1 MPYSLRDY
9 TPDDKLC
16 QHLYPEAFAQIMPLE
31 TICEVLSSSQA
42 WEEREQ
48 KLNMVS
54 IISLLLAMGLFP
66 RLSIPHVLSKLAQGT
81 RFVWADPG
89 IELAGPN
96 AISYRRQ
103 QLGILPLRR
112 LFETVC
118 RARATPETRGAFR
131 FGYHV
136 MALDSTL
143 ENVPDTPAN
152 DAVFGRTS
160 SNHGQSAFPQ
170 VRGTYLL
177 ECGTHLLVDAVFAPC
192 RPSEQ
197 LSAPFLL
204 PRLKR
209 GMLLL
214 LDRGF
219 HRAKLFWAMRQS
231 EAHVLGRL
239 SASAILHYDRQL
251 ADGTYLAWL
260 YPDDDQG
267 HQRGKPMAVRVIE
280 YRLDDPL
287 RNPTGETHRLVTS
300 LLNPRTAPA
309 LDLINLYHERW
320 EIELAIDELDTHQRL
335 CQRTL
340 RSLTPQAGDP
350 GTLRPFVGLL
360 RCACPHA
367 GIGFASGAG

>member
-1 MPYSLRDY
+1 M
-9 TPDDKLC
+9 
-16 QHLYPEAFAQIMPLE
+16 
-31 TICEVLSSSQA
+31 LSTCQA
-42 WEEREQ
+42 WQEREQ
-48 KLNMVS
+48 KRNMVS
-54 IISLLLAMGLFP
+54 IISLLIALGLFP
-66 RLSIPHVLSKLAQGT
+66 RLSIADALYKLAQGT

-89 IELAGPN
+89 IEVAGPN
-96 AISYRRQ
+96 AVSYRRK

-118 RARATPETRGAFR
+118 CPRATPQTPGAFR
-131 FGYHV
+131 FGYHL

-152 DAVFGRTS
+152 DAVFDRTS
-160 SNHGQSAFPQ
+160 SNHGPSAFPQ

-197 LSAPFLL
+197 LSALLLL

-219 HRAKLFWAMRQS
+219 HSSKLFCAIRQTG
-231 EAHVLGRL
+231 AQVLGRL
-239 SASAILHYDRQL
+239 SASAILHDERQL

-260 YPDDDQG
+260 YPDDAQG
-267 HQRGKPMAVRVIE
+267 HQRGKPMPVRVIE
-280 YRLDDPL
+280 YRLDDPI

-309 LDLINLYHERW
+309 LALIDLYHERW

-340 RSLTPQAGDP
+340 RSLTPEGVIQE
-350 GTLRPFVGLL
+350 LYGLL
-360 RCACPHA
+360 LGYYAVRALMLEAALPAGLDSDRLSFTHAITLITSAIPPTGCATR
-367 GIGFASGAG
+367 